1 MKNPR
6 NRLGKKIATTCLI
19 LATLGVLVMLAMF
32 VAHRMR
38 YAVTDAVFVRTD
50 TLVNLAFDGVSG
62 RIMELTKKEGDP
74 VKKGEVLGVIDDS
87 MYKDILRDLKAQL
100 EANKHN
106 LKALKL
112 RLKRIEEELSQG
124 TRIARESINELVKKK
139 DALESKAEAMEVVL
153 QDLARDQRRYRHL
166 LEQGVIPAKKF
177 EVVDTKFRA
186 KKREHR
192 AILKDMT
199 ALQASIKKARE
210 TLILSR
216 VKEEKSKELVQSIK
230 ALEFSIRSIEAKIA
244 IARRNLE
251 NCVLRSPLDGR
262 VAKRFV
268 TSGDMALAG
277 KVMYSLVDPR
287 DIYVL
292 VLLEEGKLKGVE
304 TGAPVNI
311 HIDAY
316 PKQTFK
322 GVVDAIL
329 PASAATFALIPRDIS
344 AGEFTKVAQRIPIR
358 VKIAQGDTDLLRIGL
373 GGEVEIER
381 Q

>member
-1 MKNPR
+1 
-6 NRLGKKIATTCLI
+6 
-19 LATLGVLVMLAMF
+19 
-32 VAHRMR
+32 
-38 YAVTDAVFVRTD
+38 
-50 TLVNLAFDGVSG
+50 
-62 RIMELTKKEGDP
+62 
-74 VKKGEVLGVIDDS
+74 
-87 MYKDILRDLKAQL
+87 
-100 EANKHN
+100 
-106 LKALKL
+106 
-112 RLKRIEEELSQG
+112 
-124 TRIARESINELVKKK
+124 
-139 DALESKAEAMEVVL
+139 
-153 QDLARDQRRYRHL
+153 
-166 LEQGVIPAKKF
+166 
-177 EVVDTKFRA
+177 
-186 KKREHR
+186 
-192 AILKDMT
+192 
-199 ALQASIKKARE
+199 
-210 TLILSR
+210 
-216 VKEEKSKELVQSIK
+216 
-230 ALEFSIRSIEAKIA
+230 
-244 IARRNLE
+244 
-251 NCVLRSPLDGR
+251 VLRSPLDGR